1 VLLHQAEELRR
12 KIREQAAKAASAP
25 RVKGS
30 GLLAR
35 LPKPKAEVEAG
46 EG

>member
-1 VLLHQAEELRR
+1 MNMLDILIL
-12 KIREQAAKAASAP
+12 P

-35 LPKPKAEVEAG
+35 LPKPKAEVEIG
-46 EG
+46 EDHDRFEKFV